1 MAREVGVEGRLG
13 GQANVPGA
21 AGTWKDLI
29 GNVNLLA
36 ANLTNQVRAIAEV
49 ATAVTKGDLTRSIQ
63 VEARGEVAELKDNIN
78 TMIDNLRGTT
88 QRNYEQD
95 WLKTNL
101 ARFTGMLQGQRDL
114 ITVSKMLL
122 SELAPLVN
130 IQQGAVY
137 QMQSVEPGDVVTAPS
152 LRLLA
157 GYAMRDDQ
165 PLRIELGRG
174 LVGQCAVE
182 KQSILLKDVPTD
194 YIVQSSLGG
203 APPAN
208 VVVLPVLFE
217 GETKAVIELASLAPF
232 TPTHLS
238 FLEQLTQSIGVV
250 LNTIEATM
258 RTENLL
264 QQSQQLTIE
273 LQTRQTE
280 LQQTNEE
287 LDSKARQ
294 LAERNV
300 EVERKNQEV
309 EQARTA
315 LEEKAAELAL
325 TSKYKSEFL
334 ANMSH

>member
-1 MAREVGVEGRLG
+1 
-13 GQANVPGA
+13 
-21 AGTWKDLI
+21 
-29 GNVNLLA
+29 
-36 ANLTNQVRAIAEV
+36 
-49 ATAVTKGDLTRSIQ
+49 
-63 VEARGEVAELKDNIN
+63 
-78 TMIDNLRGTT
+78 MIDNLRGTT

-95 WLKTNL
+95 WLKTKL

-203 APPAN
+203 APPAH
-208 VVVLPVLFE
+208 VVVLPVPFE
-217 GETKAVIELASLAPF
+217 GETKAVIELARLAPL
-232 TPTHLS
+232 TPPHLP
-238 FLEQLTQSIGVV
+238 FLVQSAQAYGDV
-250 LNTIEATM
+250 LSCIVA
-258 RTENLL
+258 
-264 QQSQQLTIE
+264 
-273 LQTRQTE
+273 
-280 LQQTNEE
+280 
-287 LDSKARQ
+287 ARPPG
-294 LAERNV
+294 N
-300 EVERKNQEV
+300 
-309 EQARTA
+309 
-315 LEEKAAELAL
+315 
-325 TSKYKSEFL
+325 
-334 ANMSH
+334 